1 MQRKRIRLGTMRL
14 QVRSLALLSG
24 LRIWRCRELWC
35 RLDLVLLLLWLWC
48 RPAAVALIQPL
59 PWETPY
65 AEGAALKSKKKKI
78 YIYIYMIQE
87 NVSEIQKGFQSMFGK
102 KYHVYTK
109 RYILA
114 ILLENKESS
123 GHPGKK
129 EQVYSSKKCF

>member
-65 AEGAALKSKKKKI
+65 AEGAALKSKKKK
-78 YIYIYMIQE
+78 
-87 NVSEIQKGFQSMFGK
+87 K
-102 KYHVYTK
+102 K
-109 RYILA
+109 
-114 ILLENKESS
+114 
-123 GHPGKK
+123 KK
-129 EQVYSSKKCF
+129 KKK